1 MIFFFLFFVSFRW
14 MEWGFFARQFSRDLV
29 SSYVVPI
36 IYISDLVYPCI
47 GIYEEDGEV
56 FH

>member
-1 MIFFFLFFVSFRW
+1 